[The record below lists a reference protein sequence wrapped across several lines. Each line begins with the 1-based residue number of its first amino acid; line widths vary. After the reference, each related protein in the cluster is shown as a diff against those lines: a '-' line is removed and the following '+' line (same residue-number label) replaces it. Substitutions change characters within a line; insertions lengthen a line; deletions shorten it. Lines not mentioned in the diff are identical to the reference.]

1 MNKKES
7 WILWFDQIGID
18 DVDIVGGKNASLG
31 EMYSQLVKK
40 GVKVPNGF
48 VVTAKAYWDFIH
60 SNNLAKKIEDIV
72 HSINLDDMKDLSEKG
87 HKIRELVRHASL
99 PDYLRDAILEG
110 YRNLCLQYGE
120 NTDVAVRSSATAEDL
135 PDASFAGQ
143 QETYLNVRGPN
154 MLLNAVRNCFAS
166 LFTNRA
172 ISYRANKGF
181 AHLDVALSV
190 GIQKMV
196 RADKG
201 ASGVMFTLDTESG
214 FEDVVFVTSIYGLGE
229 NIVQGRVNPDE
240 YYVFKPTLKQ
250 GYNAIISKK
259 LGAKSERMVYAV
271 DGIHRTKNI
280 SVPEEDRRR
289 FALTDEEVLT
299 LAKWG
304 VIIED
309 HYSEKRGKKM
319 FMDMEWAKDGE
330 TNELFI
336 VQARP
341 ETVHSTRNKNVLE
354 RYILKEKSTV
364 LCEGMSVGAKIGSGK
379 VSVIKDPSQ
388 IDSFVPGNV
397 LVTEMTDPDWNPIMK
412 KASAIVTNKGG
423 RTCHAAIVSREL
435 GIPCVVGTGN
445 ATKELKN
452 DMLVTV
458 DCSSG
463 DKGYVYSGKLDYI
476 VESHEIDK
484 IPKTRTK
491 IMINIGNPDI
501 AFSYS
506 SMPLDG
512 VGLVRE
518 EFIVNSYIKVHPLAL
533 LNFDEVKDEKA
544 RRKIEE
550 ITYGYDSK
558 PEFFKDFLS
567 YGLATIAAAFY
578 PKKVIVRLSDF
589 KSNEYSN
596 LIGGEFFEPK
606 EENPMIG
613 WRGAS
618 RYYHEKYKQAFALEC
633 AALKRIRNEM
643 GLTNLQIMVP
653 FCRTIEEGQRVIGEM
668 AKNGLKQGEN
678 GLEVYAM
685 CEVPSN
691 AILADEFLDVFDGFS
706 IGTNDLTQLILGL
719 DRDSGILSDL
729 YDEENPAVVR
739 MVEKVITVAKEKGK
753 YIGICGQAPSDKPD
767 FVKLLVKAGIDS
779 ISLNPDAIIKTKMLV
794 SKLENELDN

>member
-1 MNKKES
+1 MDKRES
-7 WILWFDQIGID
+7 LILWFDQIGIE
-18 DVDIVGGKNASLG
+18 DVGLVGGKNASLG
-31 EMYSQLVKK
+31 EMYSQLVVK
-40 GVKVPNGF
+40 GVNVPNGYA
-48 VVTAKAYWDFIH
+48 VTAKAYWEFIH
-60 SNNLAKKIEDIV
+60 SNNLAKQIEEIL
-72 HSINLDDMKDLSEKG
+72 HSIDLDNMQDLSKKG
-87 HKIRELVRHASL
+87 HQIREIIRHASF
-99 PDYLRDAILEG
+99 PDYIRDAILEG
-110 YRNLCLQYGE
+110 YKNLCLEYGE

-143 QETYLNVRGPN
+143 QETYLNVSGPN
-154 MLLNAVRNCFAS
+154 MLLNSVRDCFAS

-172 ISYRANKGF
+172 ISYRANRGF
-181 AHLDVALSV
+181 AHFDVALSV

-240 YYVFKPTLKQ
+240 YYIFKPSLKK

-259 LGAKSERMVYAV
+259 LGSKSERMVYAV

-280 SVPEEDRRR
+280 SVPEEDRKR
-289 FALTDEEVLT
+289 FALTDDEALT

-309 HYSEKRGKKM
+309 HYSERRGKKM

-354 RYILKEKSTV
+354 RYILKEKSSV
-364 LCEGMSVGAKIGSGK
+364 LCSGMSVGTKIGAGK

-463 DKGYVYSGKLDYI
+463 DKGFVYSGKLDFT
-476 VESHEIDK
+476 VESHEMDK
-484 IPKTRTK
+484 IPQTNTK

-501 AFSYS
+501 AFSNS
-506 SMPLDG
+506 FLPIDG

-518 EFIVNSYIKVHPLAL
+518 EFIVNSYIKIHPLAL
-533 LNFDEVKDEKA
+533 LNYEKVKDEKV
-544 RRKIEE
+544 RKKIDK
-550 ITYGYDSK
+550 ITYGYESK

-567 YGLATIAAAFY
+567 YGIATIAAAFY

-596 LIGGEFFEPK
+596 LIGGEFFEP
-606 EENPMIG
+606 EEDNPMIG

-618 RYYHEKYKQAFALEC
+618 RYYSDKYKAAFALEC
-633 AALKRIRNEM
+633 AALKRIRDEM

-653 FCRTIEEGQRVIGEM
+653 FCRTVEEGKRVIAEM
-668 AKNGLKQGEN
+668 AKNGLKQGKD

-691 AILADEFLDVFDGFS
+691 AILAEQFLDVFDGFS

-719 DRDSGILSDL
+719 DRDSGLLTEL
-729 YDEENPAVVR
+729 YDEENPAVVA
-739 MVEKVITVAKEKGK
+739 MVEKVIKVAKEKGK
-753 YIGICGQAPSDKPD
+753 YIGICGQAPSDKPN
-767 FVKLLVKAGIDS
+767 FVKTLVRAGIDS
-779 ISLNPDAIIKTKMLV
+779 ISLNPDAVIKTKMLV
-794 SKLENELDN
+794 SKLENENP